1 MSERILR
8 GTILILGLLLS
19 MATESRPAGTKSYQ
33 FLKIGTSARSAAMGG
48 AFTAVADDEAALYY
62 NPAGIANFKQP
73 AIIATYAN
81 YLTDIQS
88 GFLGYL
94 RPLLANSVIGA
105 SVTYFTYGDI
115 PETDRFGTRLGTF
128 GSSDLAFNLS
138 YALAVDSQFNV
149 GATGK
154 VVYEKIQDFYGY
166 GIALDLGGLYALAD
180 GRTKIGGVVQNLGSE
195 MNAIG
200 DEKGGLPTVFKLGL
214 SHVLKE
220 SRILFS
226 AEANKPVDNDFFFNF
241 GAEISQIQPLLLR
254 AGWSSS
260 GSDLKTGEDSDK
272 WAGFGFGVGLRWE
285 RLKIDYAYSS
295 FAALGG
301 VHRFTFSGLLK

>member
-94 RPLLANSVIGA
+94 RPLLSNSVIGA

-128 GSSDLAFNLS
+128 GSRDLAFNLS
-138 YALAVDSQFNV
+138 YALSVDSQFNV

-166 GIALDLGGLYALAD
+166 GIALDLGGLYALSD
-180 GRTKIGGVVQNLGSE
+180 RRNKIGGGVQNLG
-195 MNAIG
+195 
-200 DEKGGLPTVFKLGL
+200 P
-214 SHVLKE
+214 
-220 SRILFS
+220 
-226 AEANKPVDNDFFFNF
+226 
-241 GAEISQIQPLLLR
+241 
-254 AGWSSS
+254 
-260 GSDLKTGEDSDK
+260 
-272 WAGFGFGVGLRWE
+272 GV
-285 RLKIDYAYSS
+285 K
-295 FAALGG
+295 
-301 VHRFTFSGLLK
+301 VHREERGGWWPGVQR